1 MDNKSIVLRKVGGF
15 YQVFDNDALI
25 VNYLFNYKINNYR
38 CGFPINVINKVINTL
53 EEKSINYII
62 KGEEEIVK
70 DYKRKNN
77 YSKYLDKS
85 ISRSSINRRINNILD
100 RISKMDENKL
110 NDIIDI
116 IEDYV
121 YE

>member
-1 MDNKSIVLRKVGGF
+1 M
-15 YQVFDNDALI
+15 
-25 VNYLFNYKINNYR
+25 
-38 CGFPINVINKVINTL
+38 

-70 DYKRKNN
+70 DYKKKNN

-100 RISKMDENKL
+100 KISKMDENKL

>member
-1 MDNKSIVLRKVGGF
+1 M
-15 YQVFDNDALI
+15 
-25 VNYLFNYKINNYR
+25 
-38 CGFPINVINKVINTL
+38 

-62 KGEEEIVK
+62 KVEEEIVK
-70 DYKRKNN
+70 DYKKKNN

-100 RISKMDENKL
+100 KISKMDENKL